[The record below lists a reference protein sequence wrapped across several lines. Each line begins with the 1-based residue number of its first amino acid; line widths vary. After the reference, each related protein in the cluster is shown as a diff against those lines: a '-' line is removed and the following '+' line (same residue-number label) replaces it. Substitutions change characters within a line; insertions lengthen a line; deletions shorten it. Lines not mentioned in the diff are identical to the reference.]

1 MERDCARELPKFEEV
16 VGWGGGGAFAARDE
30 EACADDA
37 ADDEEPLP
45 DPLEFEEGRKWGNF
59 W

>member
-1 MERDCARELPKFEEV
+1 MEQDCTQEFPEFEEV
-16 VGWGGGGAFAARDE
+16 VGWGGGGAFAARDK

-37 ADDEEPLP
+37 AADEEPLP
-45 DPLEFEEGRKWGNF
+45 DPLELKEGRKWGNF